1 MLEPRL
7 MEVSLWLFPGLF
19 VIVVLVGIPT
29 AITYYLRYRR
39 GGYYPRKDTGWTIA
53 YFVPTMALFA
63 WLVGFGLLESAVFG
77 LLAIPLAFISAE
89 LGEGMNKLVERNS
102 DEHRDPAP

>member
-7 MEVSLWLFPGLF
+7 MNASLWLFPGLF

-29 AITYYLRYRR
+29 SITYYLRYRR

-63 WLVGFGLLESAVFG
+63 WLVGFGLLESAIFG
-77 LLAIPLAFISAE
+77 LLVIPLVFITAE
-89 LGEGMNKLVERNS
+89 LGEAMNELVRRHSAER
-102 DEHRDPAP
+102 